1 MKRIYSIFVIGAILA
16 SPIPIID
23 NLDELDELEE
33 LKEFGEHPVESYMH
47 FVKTGANVWMFSYL
61 IILAAV
67 ILIRMIPTLNTRLSK
82 NQLLALSFVS
92 GQSFGFVVIRLLTFS
107 FKL

>member
-1 MKRIYSIFVIGAILA
+1 MKRTYSIFIIGAILA
-16 SPIPIID
+16 VPIPLID
-23 NLDELDELEE
+23 DLIDPG
-33 LKEFGEHPVESYMH
+33 EFSKNPTYLTAIQ
-47 FVKTGANVWMFSYL
+47 TGANVWVFSYL
-61 IILAAV
+61 IILAAI

-107 FKL
+107 F

>member
-1 MKRIYSIFVIGAILA
+1 MKKNYSIFVIGAILA
-16 SPIPIID
+16 FPIPLID
-23 NLDELDELEE
+23 DLIDPEE
-33 LKEFGEHPVESYMH
+33 FSKNPTYLTAIQ
-47 FVKTGANVWMFSYL
+47 TGANVWVFSYL
-61 IILAAV
+61 TILAAI

-107 FKL
+107 F

>member
-1 MKRIYSIFVIGAILA
+1 MKRTYSIFVIGVILA
-16 SPIPIID
+16 VPIPLID
-23 NLDELDELEE
+23 DLIDPEE
-33 LKEFGEHPVESYMH
+33 FSKNPTYLTAIQ
-47 FVKTGANVWMFSYL
+47 TGANVWVFSYL
-61 IILAAV
+61 FILACI

-107 FKL
+107 F

>member
-1 MKRIYSIFVIGAILA
+1 MKRTYSIFVIGAILA
-16 SPIPIID
+16 FPIPLID
-23 NLDELDELEE
+23 DLIDPEE
-33 LKEFGEHPVESYMH
+33 FSKNPTYLTAIQ
-47 FVKTGANVWMFSYL
+47 TGANVWVFSYL
-61 IILAAV
+61 IILAAI

-107 FKL
+107 F